1 MEKLQKLAE
10 TKYTKKQLRNM
21 LSSLP
26 DSTFEN
32 LYAEYKKLRTKFVKQ
47 QKSQNDLSAY
57 NNYHKLKTPENL
69 TNITGFRSKIKNEYL
84 NIDPN
89 HRDLVPDGFHLEKQ
103 KKSYMCH
110 LIYPEGTFFMDIMFT
125 GNKQYLLFLEFL
137 TRYLYVEPLASK
149 FTTHVSDAL
158 EKILRR
164 NNLIG
169 KVKVIRSDAES
180 AFKSYQMETQLLK
193 PYNIK
198 LKIIDRDYLYKNATH
213 IAHDKLGVIDR
224 VTKTLRDMAY
234 VAGVPDPIP
243 ENVMAHLVNMYNQA
257 PHTFLSKYYGE
268 LISPAEVD
276 EQAKLIIW
284 RRVQQENYNISRRSG
299 FYIKPGKL
307 VAVYNDDDKHK
318 KRQQVRPQF
327 YKVLGYRNGGYD
339 LQDENGDEINVS
351 RFRIKTIKT
360 D

>member
-21 LSSLP
+21 FIMLP
-26 DSTFEN
+26 DKTFEN

-47 QKSQNDLSAY
+47 QKTENDLSAY

-198 LKIIDRDYLYKNATH
+198 LII
-213 IAHDKLGVIDR
+213 I
-224 VTKTLRDMAY
+224 
-234 VAGVPDPIP
+234 
-243 ENVMAHLVNMYNQA
+243 
-257 PHTFLSKYYGE
+257 
-268 LISPAEVD
+268 
-276 EQAKLIIW
+276 
-284 RRVQQENYNISRRSG
+284 
-299 FYIKPGKL
+299 
-307 VAVYNDDDKHK
+307 
-318 KRQQVRPQF
+318 
-327 YKVLGYRNGGYD
+327 
-339 LQDENGDEINVS
+339 
-351 RFRIKTIKT
+351 
-360 D
+360 